1 MASITGADH
10 HSITVED
17 LDRAVAFYRDTFD
30 LEVVVEGQIEQGEAS
45 SDVFSELA
53 GLEDVANRSAH
64 LEVEEGVTL
73 ELFEYQNPEGGRID
87 DYQPNDVRA
96 THFCFRT
103 DDLQGFYE
111 SLEDDVDFVSEPVTF
126 PSGVE
131 AVYFRDPEGNLMEI
145 LSRPE

>member
-1 MASITGADH
+1 MASVTGADH

-17 LDRAVAFYRDTFD
+17 LDRMVAFYRDTFD
-30 LEVVVEGQIEQGEAS
+30 LEVVVEGEIEQGTES

-53 GLEDVANRSAH
+53 GLEGVANRSAH
-64 LEVEEGVTL
+64 LEVQEGVTL
-73 ELFEYQNPEGGRID
+73 ELFEYDNPEGGRID
-87 DYQPNDVRA
+87 DYQANDVRA

-103 DDLQGFYE
+103 DDLPGLYE
-111 SLEDDVDFVSEPVTF
+111 ELNEDVDFVSEPVEF
-126 PSGVE
+126 PNGIE

>member
-17 LDRAVAFYRDTFD
+17 LDRMVAFYRDTFD
-30 LEVVVEGQIEQGEAS
+30 LDVVVEGQIEQGEES

-53 GLEDVANRSAH
+53 GLDGVANRSAH

-73 ELFEYQNPEGGRID
+73 ELFEYDNPEGGRID
-87 DYQPNDVRA
+87 DYEANDVRA
-96 THFCFRT
+96 THFCFGT
-103 DDLQGFYE
+103 DDLPGLYE
-111 SLEDDVDFVSEPVTF
+111 ELRDDVDFVSEPVEF
-126 PSGVE
+126 PNGIE
-131 AVYFRDPEGNLMEI
+131 AVYFRDPEDNLMEI